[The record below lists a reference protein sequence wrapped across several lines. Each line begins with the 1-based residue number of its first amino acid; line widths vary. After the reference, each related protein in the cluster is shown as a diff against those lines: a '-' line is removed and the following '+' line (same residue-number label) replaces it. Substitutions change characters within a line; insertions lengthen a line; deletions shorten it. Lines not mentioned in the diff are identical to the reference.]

1 VIKALV
7 SRLISSTY
15 MCSAFRQRNRRPSTR
30 ANSIRLA
37 FKIQRWL
44 ISTAVAFYCLPGMTD
59 QKPVPFSAEYKV
71 TKGMLSVGTTKRHL
85 KDEGNGNYLFE
96 SITQASGVAKLFT
109 SGTVIERSHW
119 HWNNNKFI
127 PLEYEYHNSGAQKRD
142 VKLIFDWVTMQVT
155 NIINGE
161 PWTMKIEENT
171 LDKLVYQLAIMYD
184 LSEGEDTLL
193 YQVADGGKTKTY
205 DIKITKE
212 EKMAIDFGK
221 FNTTK
226 IVRTQKDRTITMWCA
241 KELSYLPVKIER
253 RTEGDTPIVAEL
265 VELTGIEFSRHVA
278 PGAKP
283 TLPTAPAAQ
292 SPVKQ
297 TTPIEPASAAKP
309 QPTIP
314 DNPLAPAQ
322 PSATD
327 KSPVTVPAAKQGP
340 EIPAT
345 PAKSPAMEAKPAM
358 PAPSTTPPTAPSTAP
373 STAPATTPSTTTPT
387 KPPAQAPAAP
397 QL

>member
-1 VIKALV
+1 MIKALV
-7 SRLISSTY
+7 SRVISGSHYSCALWRTNPRQVTRGNC
-15 MCSAFRQRNRRPSTR
+15 MGLPCKFR
-30 ANSIRLA
+30 
-37 FKIQRWL
+37 RWV
-44 ISTAVAFYCLPGMTD
+44 ISTTLALYCLPGMAD
-59 QKPVPFSAEYKV
+59 QTPVPFSAEYKV
-71 TKGMLSVGTTKRHL
+71 TKGIMSVGTTKRRL

-96 SITQASGVAKLFT
+96 SITEASGVAKLFT
-109 SGTVIERSHW
+109 SGTVVERSHW
-119 HWNNNKFI
+119 HWSNNKFV

-265 VELTGIEFSRHVA
+265 VELKGIEFSRHIEPSPKNAA
-278 PGAKP
+278 PSQPTAQTPATPSTSSVQPQTAPSAPTTPAQSAKPVEPSTTGNAPAIAPADAQAPAKP
-283 TLPTAPAAQ
+283 T
-292 SPVKQ
+292 
-297 TTPIEPASAAKP
+297 
-309 QPTIP
+309 
-314 DNPLAPAQ
+314 
-322 PSATD
+322 
-327 KSPVTVPAAKQGP
+327 
-340 EIPAT
+340 T
-345 PAKSPAMEAKPAM
+345 PAKSSPSEAKP
-358 PAPSTTPPTAPSTAP
+358 TT
-373 STAPATTPSTTTPT
+373 TAPATTPSTQPSTAPAPTTTTPT
-387 KPPAQAPAAP
+387 EPPAQSPASG
-397 QL
+397 QQ